1 MDYILAL
8 DGEILLWIQM
18 YLRHEVLTPVLTF
31 ITHLGDKGL
40 FWIVL
45 SLLLL
50 IKKSTR
56 KTGFLSLLSLLIIF
70 LIVNV
75 CMKNGFARIRP
86 YETLTDLLLLIEKQS
101 DFSFPSGHSASSFA
115 SAVVLFKQLPKRY
128 GIPIL
133 ILAVLIAFSRIYMGV
148 HYPTDILAG
157 ILIGSIV
164 ALLIVYVN
172 KRIEKKKI
180 MTNNGKKVLENKF
193 KK

>member
-1 MDYILAL
+1 MDYILTL

-18 YLRHEVLTPVLTF
+18 YLRNEVLTPVLTF

-56 KTGFLSLLSLLIIF
+56 KTGVLSLLSLLITF

-86 YETLTDLLLLIEKQS
+86 YETLTDLLFLIEKQS

-115 SAVVLFKQLPKRY
+115 SAVVLFKRLPKRY

>member
-1 MDYILAL
+1 MDYILTL

-18 YLRHEVLTPVLTF
+18 YLRNEVLTPVLTF

-56 KTGFLSLLSLLIIF
+56 KTGFLSLLSLLITF

-86 YETLTDLLLLIEKQS
+86 YETLTDLLFLIEKQS

-115 SAVVLFKQLPKRY
+115 SAVVLFKRLPKRY

>member
-1 MDYILAL
+1 MDYILTL

-56 KTGFLSLLSLLIIF
+56 KTGFLSLLSLLITF

-115 SAVVLFKQLPKRY
+115 SAVVLFKRLPKRY

>member
-18 YLRHEVLTPVLTF
+18 YIRHEVLTPIFTF

-40 FWIVL
+40 FWIIL

-56 KTGFLSLLSLLIIF
+56 KTGFLSLLSLLVTF

-115 SAVVLFKQLPKRY
+115 SAIVLFKRLPKRY

-133 ILAVLIAFSRIYMGV
+133 ILAILIAFSRLYMGV

-164 ALLIVYVN
+164 ALLIIFVN
-172 KRIEKKKI
+172 KRLEKRK
-180 MTNNGKKVLENKF
+180 
-193 KK
+193 

>member
-56 KTGFLSLLSLLIIF
+56 KTGFLSLLSLLVTF

-86 YETLTDLLLLIEKQS
+86 YETLTDLLFLIEKQS

>member
-56 KTGFLSLLSLLIIF
+56 KTGFLSLLSLLITF

-86 YETLTDLLLLIEKQS
+86 YETLTDLLFLIEKQS

-133 ILAVLIAFSRIYMGV
+133 ILAILIAFSRLYMGV

-164 ALLIVYVN
+164 ALLIIFVN
-172 KRIEKKKI
+172 KRLEKRK
-180 MTNNGKKVLENKF
+180 
-193 KK
+193 

>member
-1 MDYILAL
+1 MDYILTL

-18 YLRHEVLTPVLTF
+18 YLRNEVLTPVLTF

-56 KTGFLSLLSLLIIF
+56 KTGVLSLLSLLITF

-86 YETLTDLLLLIEKQS
+86 YETLTDLLFLIEKQS

-115 SAVVLFKQLPKRY
+115 SAIVLFKRLPKRY

>member
-56 KTGFLSLLSLLIIF
+56 KTGVLSLLSLLITF

-115 SAVVLFKQLPKRY
+115 SAVVLFKRLPKRY

>member
-18 YLRHEVLTPVLTF
+18 YLRNEVLTPVLTF

-56 KTGFLSLLSLLIIF
+56 KTGFLSLLSLLITF

-86 YETLTDLLLLIEKQS
+86 YETLTDLLFLIEKQS

>member
-8 DGEILLWIQM
+8 DGEILLWIQL

-56 KTGFLSLLSLLIIF
+56 KTGFLSLLSLLITF

-115 SAVVLFKQLPKRY
+115 SAVVLFKRLPKRY

>member
-1 MDYILAL
+1 MDYILTL

-18 YLRHEVLTPVLTF
+18 YLRNEVLTPVLTF

-56 KTGFLSLLSLLIIF
+56 KTGVLSLLSLLITF

-115 SAVVLFKQLPKRY
+115 SAVVLFKRLPKRY